1 MAIYWPAL
9 FIFAHIPVPRVVQE
23 SDISDKSLH
32 FLAYLILVFLLW
44 FTVSDG
50 KKANW
55 RRASP
60 WWVFLIMVVYGIVD
74 EWLQSYAA
82 ERTCDAWDFLAD
94 LTSTFT
100 GLVLFSVLSFWPAGL
115 VVTVIIIFGV
125 ANISRADLTD
135 LLPAASAVFHL
146 FAYAILTTFWVQCL
160 RLFMPR
166 NHLRQNAVKWLTA
179 ALAAPLALVLTV
191 KLFSVILGKD
201 FAVQDMIISIGA
213 IVAVVVTIHLG
224 RLVSRGRRVKG
235 LRTRAPS
242 QASFQEPS

>member
-23 SDISDKSLH
+23 TDISDKSLH

-50 KKANW
+50 KKMNW

-60 WWVFLIMVVYGIVD
+60 WWVFLIMVAYGIVD
-74 EWLQSYAA
+74 EWLQSYAVG
-82 ERTCDAWDFLAD
+82 RTCDAWDFLAD

-115 VVTVIIIFGV
+115 AVTAIMIFGV

-135 LLPAASAVFHL
+135 MLPAASAAFHL
-146 FAYAILTTFWVQCL
+146 FAYAILTTFWIQCL
-160 RLFMPR
+160 RPFMPR
-166 NHLRQNAVKWLTA
+166 NHLRQNPVKWLIA
-179 ALAAPLALVLTV
+179 ALTAPLALVLTV
-191 KLFSVILGKD
+191 KLFSVISGRD

-213 IVAVVVTIHLG
+213 IVVTIHLG
-224 RLVSRGRRVKG
+224 RFVSQRRRG
-235 LRTRAPS
+235 
-242 QASFQEPS
+242 